1 MPQRKPEDYARAI
14 FIYLIV
20 FFVAAIA
27 SSRLLL
33 RGEMVTVPSL
43 VGKPLAEARVEAIRR
58 KTVLTVQG
66 YQFDSRYERGRII
79 SQDPPA
85 QSRIKSHRKI
95 KVTLSEGSEK
105 VSVPKLEGRSLEWST
120 QLLKD
125 AGLRRGRVSQIHS
138 SKHAAG
144 RVIAQQPSPAVTV
157 GRNSAVDVL
166 ISQGAW
172 EARYIMPDLI
182 DKDANAILRQLR
194 AMGFKVAEIHPSFYP
209 GLGPGIII
217 RQFPLHGS
225 KVRQRNQ
232 IALEVSK

>member
-1 MPQRKPEDYARAI
+1 MPKKKAEEYLRAVL
-14 FIYLIV
+14 IYLVV
-20 FFVAAIA
+20 FFSAALA

-43 VGKPLAEARVEAIRR
+43 VGKPLAEARVEALRR
-58 KTVLTVQG
+58 KTALTIQG

-79 SQDPPA
+79 SQEPQA

-105 VSVPKLEGRSLEWST
+105 VSVPKLEGRSLEWSS

-125 AGLRRGRVSQIHS
+125 AGLHRGRVSQIHS
-138 SKHAAG
+138 AKYAAG
-144 RVIAQQPSPAVTV
+144 RIIAQDPAPEVTV
-157 GRNSAVDVL
+157 SRNSAVDVL

-172 EARYIMPDLI
+172 ESGYIMPDLL
-182 DKDANAILRQLR
+182 DKDANAVLRQLR
-194 AMGFKVAEIHPSFYP
+194 SLGFKVAEIHPSFYP
-209 GLGPGIII
+209 GFGPGIII
-217 RQFPLHGS
+217 RQFPTQGS
-225 KVRQRNQ
+225 KIRQRHQ